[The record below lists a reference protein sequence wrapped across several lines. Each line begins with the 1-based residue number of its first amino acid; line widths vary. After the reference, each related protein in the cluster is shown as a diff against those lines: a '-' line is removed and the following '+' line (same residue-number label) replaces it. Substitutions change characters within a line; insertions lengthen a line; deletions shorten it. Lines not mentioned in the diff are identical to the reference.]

1 MPGPFAAMDTAQSGV
16 TMASRWM
23 DTIGHNISNVNTY
36 TSVDEE
42 PFRARYLVIQEAE
55 GSSETG
61 GGVQLLR
68 VTQAQGDAPLIY
80 DPSNPL
86 ANEEGIVQGPLVDL
100 TGQMSDMI
108 IASRAYQLNL
118 KVISTAYDAYK
129 NALQIG
135 R

>member
-1 MPGPFAAMDTAQSGV
+1 
-16 TMASRWM
+16 MASRWM
-23 DTIGHNISNVNTY
+23 DTIGHNISNVSTY
-36 TSVDEE
+36 TSVDDE

-55 GSSETG
+55 GSSPTG
-61 GGVQLLR
+61 GGVQLQR
-68 VTQAQGDAPLIY
+68 ITQAQGDAPLIY

-86 ANEEGIVQGPLVDL
+86 ANEEGLVQGPLVDL

-118 KVISTAYDAYK
+118 KVISTAYDSYK